1 VTGAGSG
8 IGRQLSLKLADEGAF
23 VAGVDLN
30 HDSLAELARK
40 LPGGRFAWAVGDVTD
55 RASLREAASKTVKQ
69 LGPVDLLIANAGI
82 GFENSALSF
91 RAEDFEQHIR
101 VNLIGVANSVE
112 VVLPGMLERQKGH
125 LVGISS
131 LASYRGVPRML
142 GYCASKSGVNSLMEG
157 LRAEL
162 LAHHITVTTV
172 CPGWIRTPL
181 TAQVEMPDNQILP
194 LDYAAEQIM
203 NAIRSRRAFF
213 AFPGWGVRRAR
224 LLKWLPA
231 TWSDRLTL
239 KAVPKLVAK
248 APPAH

>member
-1 VTGAGSG
+1 
-8 IGRQLSLKLADEGAF
+8 F

-30 HDSLAELARK
+30 HDSLAELTGK
-40 LPGGRFAWAVGDVTD
+40 LPGGRFGWAVGGVTD
-55 RASLREAASKTVKQ
+55 RASLREAVAKTVKQ
-69 LGPVDLLIANAGI
+69 LGPVDLFIANAGI
-82 GFENSALSF
+82 GFENSALSV

-162 LAHHITVTTV
+162 LAHHITVTTI
-172 CPGWIRTPL
+172 CPGWIRT
-181 TAQVEMPDNQILP
+181 
-194 LDYAAEQIM
+194 
-203 NAIRSRRAFF
+203 
-213 AFPGWGVRRAR
+213 
-224 LLKWLPA
+224 
-231 TWSDRLTL
+231 
-239 KAVPKLVAK
+239 
-248 APPAH
+248 